1 MVAATAAR
9 GVKPRVDSS
18 AAKVTDWFFWGDS
31 GTQGIHRGRNRI
43 LSNEVSEMLSLGK
56 EFADRRDAGRVL
68 ARSFLCSGAARHAQ
82 DGIVLGLPRGG
93 VPVAYEVARA
103 LDLALDVFIVR
114 KLGVPGFGE
123 LAMGAITTDGTVA
136 INQDVIQEYGITQDT
151 IDAVAAREKLEI
163 ERQEL
168 AYRKGRP
175 AAQIEG
181 RTAILVDDGIA
192 TGASMLAAA
201 RALRRSALKV
211 IVAVPVAARGTCE
224 KLRKEVDEV
233 ICACVPW
240 QFYSVG
246 GFYQNFEQTTDE
258 EVRTLLSHARTGRVA
273 SKTDNQGRE
282 RSSITMSERSCT
294 RSRTT
299 S

>member
-1 MVAATAAR
+1 
-9 GVKPRVDSS
+9 
-18 AAKVTDWFFWGDS
+18 
-31 GTQGIHRGRNRI
+31 
-43 LSNEVSEMLSLGK
+43 MLALDK
-56 EFADRRDAGRVL
+56 EFADRRDAGRAL
-68 ARSFLCSGAARHAQ
+68 ARSLLSSEAARDAQ

-103 LDLALDVFIVR
+103 LDLPLDVFIVR

-136 INQDVIQEYGITQDT
+136 LNQEVIQEFGIDRDAM
-151 IDAVAAREKLEI
+151 DAVAQREKLEM

-168 AYRKGRP
+168 AYRSGRP
-175 AAQIEG
+175 AARIEG
-181 RTAILVDDGIA
+181 RMAILVDDGVA

-201 RALRRSALKV
+201 RALRRSARKL

-240 QFYSVG
+240 KFYSVG
-246 GFYQNFEQTTDE
+246 SFYHNFEQTTDD
-258 EVRTLLSHARTGRVA
+258 EVRTLLSQARADRA
-273 SKTDNQGRE
+273 A
-282 RSSITMSERSCT
+282 
-294 RSRTT
+294 
-299 S
+299 

>member
-1 MVAATAAR
+1 
-9 GVKPRVDSS
+9 
-18 AAKVTDWFFWGDS
+18 
-31 GTQGIHRGRNRI
+31 
-43 LSNEVSEMLSLGK
+43 MLALDK

-68 ARSFLCSGAARHAQ
+68 ARSFLSSEAARDAQ

-103 LDLALDVFIVR
+103 LDLPLDVFIVR

-136 INQDVIQEYGITQDT
+136 LNQEVIQEFGIDRDAM
-151 IDAVAAREKLEI
+151 DAVAQREKLEM

-168 AYRKGRP
+168 AYRSGRP
-175 AAQIEG
+175 AARIEG
-181 RTAILVDDGIA
+181 RMAILVDDGVA

-201 RALRRSALKV
+201 RALRRSARKL

-246 GFYQNFEQTTDE
+246 SFYHNFEQTTDD
-258 EVRTLLSHARTGRVA
+258 EVRTLLSQARADRA
-273 SKTDNQGRE
+273 A
-282 RSSITMSERSCT
+282 
-294 RSRTT
+294 
-299 S
+299 